1 MFPVIIRNHSPMDD
15 YKTVLSQVKYT
26 ITYASNVA
34 DTEQHD
40 YEENFYDNGFYNK
53 ANKAAV
59 FFLILIGMVIVGLIV
74 LGLVS
79 VITHGKFAKLET
91 SIYWMLLII
100 CILFFIFDV
109 LKFGISNFMELLFM
123 NKESDLSIRLDRKT
137 WVLENGSVVISDE
150 QRKRT
155 RQKRDMKTIMP
166 MAEAPFKKMIII
178 NKVYSITRTNGKII
192 VDAGMRELYRYHY
205 ITVNEYNDPP
215 EADPTLLYY
224 YYREDKRGKVYW
236 YENMYGRERL
246 LEALNG
252 LKA

>member
-1 MFPVIIRNHSPMDD
+1 
-15 YKTVLSQVKYT
+15 
-26 ITYASNVA
+26 
-34 DTEQHD
+34 
-40 YEENFYDNGFYNK
+40 
-53 ANKAAV
+53 
-59 FFLILIGMVIVGLIV
+59 MVIVGLIV

-79 VITHGKFAKLET
+79 VITHGRFAKLET
-91 SIYWMLLII
+91 SVYWMLLTI
-100 CILFFIFDV
+100 CILFFIFAV

-123 NKESDLSIRLDRKT
+123 NKESDLSISLDRKT
-137 WVLENGSVVISDE
+137 WVLENGSVVLSDE

-155 RQKRDMKTIMP
+155 MQKRDMKTIMP
-166 MAEAPFKKMIII
+166 MAKAPFKKMIII

-192 VDAGMRELYRYHY
+192 VDADMRELYRYHF

-215 EADPTLLYY
+215 ETDPTLLYY